1 MPPAEKKRHAL
12 SAEMKQKICQYYV
25 DHPKIKQKE
34 LATLFN
40 LQNARSTLTKVLN
53 NKEKWLQQDFSGNAG
68 EKTRL
73 RQCKYPRTMEA
84 ISIWVMAALNN
95 NQILSGAIIQQK
107 AIFFSQ
113 AFPDELGFKASEG
126 WLTTFKDKHGIRS
139 YIHHGEA
146 NSAPLADLP
155 TERAN
160 LQELLSQYSRDD
172 IYNADESGLFFRLL
186 PNRSLATS
194 QTSGVKRDKE
204 RITILLACNSSGTHK
219 LKPLIIGKARRPLAL
234 RSVNMN
240 SLPVTYR
247 WNSKAWMNGELFQEW
262 LKGLDAMMARRQR
275 KILLLI
281 DNAPC
286 HATCDM
292 ENVKVHFL
300 PPNTTSHLQP
310 LDGGIIKSFKAH
322 YRKFHLQ
329 FLIDKYD
336 DGLPNEKLT
345 IKDAIYFAADAWNEV
360 TPATIHNCWNHVD
373 ILPGTQ
379 LAMEPDSSLQDT
391 RSEIQCL
398 IDQLNVPFAK
408 MTAQQYLEID
418 SNTPAHDIPSDPE
431 IIEEVNN
438 IFDSQY
444 EDTDDPDEEPLP
456 RMSAVNGR
464 DALENTIRWC
474 EQLEENLDEKFL
486 RTLRFLLRDAQ
497 RKVHNEKKQISID
510 VFLNKN

>member
-1 MPPAEKKRHAL
+1 
-12 SAEMKQKICQYYV
+12 
-25 DHPKIKQKE
+25 
-34 LATLFN
+34 
-40 LQNARSTLTKVLN
+40 
-53 NKEKWLQQDFSGNAG
+53 
-68 EKTRL
+68 
-73 RQCKYPRTMEA
+73 
-84 ISIWVMAALNN
+84 
-95 NQILSGAIIQQK
+95 
-107 AIFFSQ
+107 
-113 AFPDELGFKASEG
+113 
-126 WLTTFKDKHGIRS
+126 
-139 YIHHGEA
+139 
-146 NSAPLADLP
+146 
-155 TERAN
+155 
-160 LQELLSQYSRDD
+160 
-172 IYNADESGLFFRLL
+172 
-186 PNRSLATS
+186 
-194 QTSGVKRDKE
+194 
-204 RITILLACNSSGTHK
+204 
-219 LKPLIIGKARRPLAL
+219 
-234 RSVNMN
+234 MN

-262 LKGLDAMMARRQR
+262 LKELDAIMARRQR

-292 ENVKVHFL
+292 ENVKVPFL